1 MKVDAH
7 QHFWTTARSDYGWL
21 TPDLIPLWRDFL
33 PSDLAP
39 LAQGSG
45 VDKTV
50 VVQAAPTMDETLY
63 LLELVADDPLVGGV
77 VGWVPML
84 DPGAPAFIEKL
95 AREPKFKGIR
105 PMLQDLP
112 DDDWIANPELDPAV
126 DAMGRHDLAFD
137 ALVYVR
143 HLPHLARFAARH
155 PELRIVIDHVAKPR
169 LPDDQEGVRTNTGA
183 RVGEDWIEW
192 TRWMGEFAGMKN
204 VVCKFSGMVTEAPP
218 GYADDAFSPYF
229 AFLLSQFGAQRL
241 MWGSDWPVL
250 NLNGDYASWHACVE
264 RLSSG
269 LGKEDRAAIFGETAR
284 SFYRL

>member
-7 QHFWTTARSDYGWL
+7 QHFWTIARSDYGWL
-21 TPDLIPLWRDFL
+21 TPELPLLWRDFF
-33 PSDLAP
+33 SADLAP
-39 LAQGSG
+39 LAQAAG

-50 VVQAAPTMDETLY
+50 VVQAAPTMEETLY
-63 LLELVADDPLVGGV
+63 LLKLVANEPLVGGV

-84 DPGAPAFIEKL
+84 DPDAASFIEEL
-95 AREPKFKGIR
+95 AREPKFKGVR

-112 DDDWIANPELDPAV
+112 DDDWIANPGLDPAV
-126 DAMGRHDLAFD
+126 DALVTHGLAFD

-143 HLPHLARFAARH
+143 HLPYLAKFAARH
-155 PELRIVIDHVAKPR
+155 PELRIVIDHVAKPY
-169 LPDDQEGVRTNTGA
+169 LPNDQGVARTNAGA

-192 TRWMGEFAGMKN
+192 THWMGEFAGMKN
-204 VVCKFSGMVTEAPP
+204 VLCKFSGMVTEAPP
-218 GYADDAFSPYF
+218 GYTDDAFSPYF
-229 AFLLSQFGAQRL
+229 AFLLSQFGPQRL

-264 RLSSG
+264 RLASS